1 MDITARLTDVFN
13 RFAGRNAISGSDR
26 ILTYQEIAL
35 KAAAVAHHLHR
46 HGFEDQWIGVEI
58 GDSPDHIA
66 ALLGVVLSGNGYFSI
81 IPGHDSI
88 LPWQS
93 LSPATMIT
101 SLPPPAPAGY
111 TFPRLAN
118 DPERKFCAFLTSGST
133 GDPAVIMHTHR
144 SIGSDTGRQIV
155 QNEINENDRID
166 LTFSLAFSASLACI
180 FPALLT
186 GASLCL
192 FNLREQGVG
201 KLPEFWRDQQI
212 TFSSLSVSVLRSLM
226 RMQESLGHL
235 HNLRFVS
242 IGAESHTE
250 QDLHR
255 FSMIFPPSTI
265 LQVAY
270 ATTETRTIAAFR
282 SGGSFGPA
290 AFPLSVGKPVEGKS
304 VSILTEGGESVV
316 PFVTGEIVVTSGII
330 ASGSPG
336 SVTDRGNQLRRSPE
350 GMKFHTGDLG
360 YFNEEGFLFLYGR
373 CNQEIK
379 ILGKKINLGL
389 AERLIAGHQAAEET
403 AVVVNTSLPG
413 RKVIAAF
420 LKAPEP
426 SIPGIRE
433 MLRLQLPSDH
443 VPHYLIRLD
452 QLPRT
457 STGKISRRAL
467 ETIDLTPFI
476 STGRNLHAPED
487 VSPEMA
493 TMINL
498 WKKVLE
504 METIFPESDFFDE
517 LGGNSLLAAECLQLA
532 GEAFSMTL
540 PPGLLHTRRTPAAL
554 LEHILQET
562 APAPDLAPARHLRV
576 NPFIAGRP
584 SLIFIA
590 HFNPLQFLKELFST
604 SVTDAFNVSFIGY
617 DLEKAGSGALSPEH
631 LLEEMQ
637 NHLPA
642 SGRIFLAGF
651 SFNGFLA
658 HQLAARMDARV
669 SCILIDTPDYFDQS
683 QYSGVLGL
691 RFAVNALQ
699 TAIFERDPAILRM
712 MVASVFRRLIG
723 RGSPPAIDPGEAYRH
738 YIRRTNVLIAGMK
751 AEIAAGNCL
760 FIKTTRSFTF
770 YYRHGYTWR
779 RHFEGKFTLR
789 VVRTIHESLFDHVNA
804 PLIARYILDEL

>member
-1 MDITARLTDVFN
+1 MDITARLTDVFG
-13 RFAGRNAISGSDR
+13 RFAGRNAISGPDR
-26 ILTYQEIAL
+26 TLTYHTTAL
-35 KAAAVAHHLHR
+35 KAAAVAHHLNR

-58 GDSPDHIA
+58 GDPPDHIA

-101 SLPPPAPAGY
+101 SLPPAAPAGY
-111 TFPRLAN
+111 TFPRLVY
-118 DPERKFCAFLTSGST
+118 DPERKFCAFMTSGST
-133 GDPAVIMHTHR
+133 GDPAIILHTHR
-144 SIGSDTGRQIV
+144 SVGSDTGRQIV

-186 GASLCL
+186 GAALCL
-192 FNLREQGVG
+192 YNLREQGVG
-201 KLPEFWRDQQI
+201 KLPAFWRDQQI
-212 TFSSLSVSVLRSLM
+212 TFSSLSVSALRSLM
-226 RMQESLGHL
+226 RLQESLRHL
-235 HNLRFVS
+235 HNLRFLS

-282 SGGSFGPA
+282 TGGSFGPA

-304 VSILTEGGESVV
+304 VRILTEEGETVA
-316 PFVTGEIVVTSGII
+316 PFVTGEIVVTSGVI
-330 ASGSPG
+330 ASGLLG
-336 SVTDRGNQLRRSPE
+336 SGPDRGTQLHPAPE

-360 YFNEEGFLFLYGR
+360 YFNEEGYLFLTGR

-379 ILGKKINLGL
+379 LLGKKINLGL
-389 AERLIAGHQAAEET
+389 VERLLAGEQSAEET
-403 AVVVNTSLPG
+403 AVVVNSSLPG

-420 LKAPEP
+420 LKAPES
-426 SIPGIRE
+426 SIPGIRV
-433 MLRLQLPSDH
+433 MLRLQLPPDH
-443 VPHYLIRLD
+443 LPHYLIRLD
-452 QLPRT
+452 RLPRT
-457 STGKISRRAL
+457 ATGKISRKAL
-467 ETIDLTPFI
+467 ETIDLIPFI
-476 STGRNLHAPED
+476 STGPNLHAPAD
-487 VSPEMA
+487 ISPEMA

-504 METIFPESDFFDE
+504 METLFPESDFFDE
-517 LGGNSLLAAECLQLA
+517 LGGNSLLAAECLHLA

-540 PPGLLHTRRTPAAL
+540 PPGLLHTLRTPAAL
-554 LEHILQET
+554 LEHILQKKSSVQAAT
-562 APAPDLAPARHLRV
+562 RHLRV
-576 NPFIAGRP
+576 NPFMAGRP

-590 HFNPLQFLKELFST
+590 HFNPLQYLKELFS
-604 SVTDAFNVSFIGY
+604 SAVTDAFNVSFIAY
-617 DLEKAGSGALSPEH
+617 DLEMAGSGAFSPEH

-637 NHLPA
+637 SHLPA
-642 SGRIFLAGF
+642 SDRIFLAGY

-658 HQLAARMDARV
+658 HQLATRMDARV
-669 SCILIDTPDYFDQS
+669 SCILIDTPDYFNQS
-683 QYSGVLGL
+683 HYTGVVGL
-691 RFAVNALQ
+691 RFAVNAIQ

-723 RGSPPAIDPGEAYRH
+723 KGSPAAVDPGEEYRH
-738 YIRRTNVLIAGMK
+738 YIRLTNVLIAGMK
-751 AEIAAGNCL
+751 AEHAAGNCL

-770 YYRHGYTWR
+770 HFRHGYTWR
-779 RHFEGKFTLR
+779 KHFNGKFTLR
-789 VVRTIHESLFDHVNA
+789 VVRTIHESLFDRVNA
-804 PLIARYILDEL
+804 PLIVRYILGEL